1 MDECQKLVCCWLS
14 LWRIQFMSANSCA
27 GLLVILYLPNKHN
40 LQEWRTLHE
49 TGTPTVQWPA
59 SGTTS
64 TVCVDHYPA
73 HCTHIR
79 GSIGASQEGLF
90 TKAPYNSGGQ
100 RWTGGPIHLPLILPA
115 PHTHTNTHG
124 ATHTSHQQTIPPTA
138 QTSSFQESSDGEAL
152 L

>member
-14 LWRIQFMSANSCA
+14 LWRIQFMSANSCP

-49 TGTPTVQWPA
+49 TGTPTVQRPA
-59 SGTTS
+59 SGTIS
-64 TVCVDHYPA
+64 TVCVDHYPT

-79 GSIGASQEGLF
+79 GGIGASQEGLF

-115 PHTHTNTHG
+115 PHTHTYKYTHK
-124 ATHTSHQQTIPPTA
+124 HTRCYTYVPPTNNPSNCPDKFFSGI
-138 QTSSFQESSDGEAL
+138 Q
-152 L
+152 